1 MIVTLET
8 LVIVERGSRA
18 RLNDNNH
25 QRCLWWRYVWSWYYL
40 EIWPTIFSLCSKLR
54 LIFCTLSND
63 SIGGLVW
70 SLLLMRKLT
79 SDIVRL
85 EIHSWYDSL
94 WPLLYSH
101 TIQPSQVMV
110 EHSVGASWGAYSN
123 PETCNI
129 IQKNRRYIER
139 ISHLKQ
145 MIESFNNEEW
155 NEERKSVF

>member
-1 MIVTLET
+1 MYVLCAYVWCTYIYDPGPWSWCMHVSMMY
-8 LVIVERGSRA
+8 VSMM
-18 RLNDNNH
+18 RLKFCH
-25 QRCLWWRYVWSWYYL
+25 QRTNQRTNGQGDSRSW
-40 EIWPTIFSLCSKLR
+40 
-54 LIFCTLSND
+54 
-63 SIGGLVW
+63 
-70 SLLLMRKLT
+70 MRKLT

-129 IQKNRRYIER
+129 IQKKSQVYWKDFTLETNSKRVKEKLLKSTYNPR
-139 ISHLKQ
+139 ISLFGPLVPDH
-145 MIESFNNEEW
+145 NE
-155 NEERKSVF
+155 